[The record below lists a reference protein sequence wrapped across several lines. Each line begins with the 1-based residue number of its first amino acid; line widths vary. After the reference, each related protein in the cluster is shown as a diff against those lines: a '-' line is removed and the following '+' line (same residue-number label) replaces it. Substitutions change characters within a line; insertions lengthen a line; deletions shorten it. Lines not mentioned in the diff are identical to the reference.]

1 MDDVGTSSLF
11 FHSSGGRGSDG
22 DTAYNDRTPHLAES
36 LRLNDAEIQFFDE
49 VLDAIRPDSCS
60 FVELK
65 DAFNDAV
72 GATAHLDRV
81 ARTLPPGV
89 QDRRKAAELRLW
101 NSLLAMVQ
109 VRGESWAER
118 WDTVRVL
125 LGLDPR
131 GSDSDASID
140 MQDVS
145 AVLPST
151 SYALRS
157 FASSASHAPNTSRS
171 YAPSTSRPYAPE
183 PVAASRAS
191 YVRPLSPTPY
201 TPAPW
206 RLQGSPPWAD
216 DHASSEG
223 SVSDDDVW
231 AQDADRSTRDLDTV
245 WQPGTSAVSPV
256 RVGLAPRLYERGR
269 RTSTALDLPSPRQ
282 KRALAKAAHFH
293 NEHTLTASLGHW
305 QCRTAAVRKRYELA
319 TRVDR
324 QRLRAHAWAAWYDRY
339 AGHQQALAHAAQYA
353 ARVRVARAFDAWAA
367 RMSQRK
373 AQRDTAHE
381 QMLAAALDAVVA
393 RRSQRLER
401 LAWTVR
407 TATHPDLAAGPHA
420 PHGRALLQRRRAA
433 RRVGRMAQ
441 PLRRGTRTRALRRGV
456 RTHAR
461 GPCAAA
467 CMGAVAWPG
476 HGTHRR
482 APRRGLLAARPA
494 AACLDALAAA
504 CEARRDSKHCGG
516 AAVRRPLADAC
527 ARCAALLDSTGA
539 RRVLGAGAQ
548 CTARAHRVERVVGAL
563 YRAECRET
571 RYVASLTQPRWTRL
585 PRTGPGPC
593 FALRG
598 MRGSSGRRTGSTSGC

>member
-11 FHSSGGRGSDG
+11 FHSSGGRRSDG
-22 DTAYNDRTPHLAES
+22 DAGYSDRTPHLAES
-36 LRLNDAEIQFFDE
+36 LRLNDAEIEFFDE
-49 VLDAIRPDSCS
+49 VVDAIRPDSCS

-89 QDRRKAAELRLW
+89 KDRRKAAELRLW

-131 GSDSDASID
+131 GSDSDASLD
-140 MQDVS
+140 MHDMS
-145 AVLPST
+145 AVLAST
-151 SYALRS
+151 SYAPRS
-157 FASSASHAPNTSRS
+157 FASSASYAPDTSRS
-171 YAPSTSRPYAPE
+171 YAPDTSRSYAPHTSRPYAPG
-183 PVAASRAS
+183 PVATSRAS

-206 RLQGSPPWAD
+206 RLQGSPPLAD

-245 WQPGTSAVSPV
+245 WQPGASAVSPV

-305 QCRTAAVRKRYELA
+305 QRRAAAVRKRYDLA
-319 TRVDR
+319 TRVDH
-324 QRLRAHAWAAWYDRY
+324 QRLRAHAWAAWHDKY
-339 AGHQQALAHAAQYA
+339 AGHHQALAHAAQYA
-353 ARVRVARAFDAWAA
+353 ARMRVTRAFDAWAA
-367 RMSQRK
+367 RLSQRK
-373 AQRDTAHE
+373 AERDTAYE
-381 QMLAAALDAVVA
+381 QALAAALDAIVA
-393 RRSQRLER
+393 RRSQSLER

-407 TATHPDLAAGPHA
+407 TPTHPGLAARPRA
-420 PHGRALLQRRRAA
+420 PHRRALPRRRRDA
-433 RRVGRMAQ
+433 RRVCRMAQ
-441 PLRRGTRTRALRRGV
+441 PLRRGTRTRAPWRGV
-456 RTHAR
+456 RTHSC

-467 CMGAVAWPG
+467 CMGAVARPD
-476 HGTHRR
+476 HGAHRR
-482 APRRGLLAARPA
+482 APRRGLLAPRPA
-494 AACLDALAAA
+494 AARLDALAAA
-504 CEARRDSKHCGG
+504 CAARRDSKHRGG
-516 AAVRRPLADAC
+516 AAVRGPFADAC
-527 ARCAALLDSTGA
+527 ACCAALLDST
-539 RRVLGAGAQ
+539 
-548 CTARAHRVERVVGAL
+548 
-563 YRAECRET
+563 
-571 RYVASLTQPRWTRL
+571 
-585 PRTGPGPC
+585 
-593 FALRG
+593 
-598 MRGSSGRRTGSTSGC
+598 